1 MPVPPP
7 PPPPS
12 GWGAVPYAPPARP
25 ARRGPVVVVSL
36 VAVAGLLLAAVVVSA
51 GSSGIDHPDEWDER
65 VVDLAAFVER
75 ERGLDFEHPVTVEFL
90 TEDEYSERARVD
102 EGMLTESDRAD
113 IEDSAAVFEA
123 LGLVPAGTDM
133 LETSNEMADTGT
145 LAFYDPMTESVSV
158 RGTEMTTGLAV
169 TLVHELV
176 HVAQDQAFDLEAP
189 PVDEDSAFEAYDALV
204 EGDAVR
210 VEMAYVE
217 SLSLDEQD
225 TYWAD
230 YEEQYDES
238 EADLSD
244 VPGALQALFAAP
256 YVLGQPVV
264 DLIAA
269 DGGNSAVDDA
279 FEDPPSSSEHLFDP
293 RSYLDLDLPASV
305 DQPELPRGADE
316 IGESGPLGATTLF
329 VMLAERIDPV
339 TALGAADGWGGDM
352 SVAYRDGDRVCVRV
366 DLVGDTDTDTGEIAA
381 ALQGWVD
388 AGSAG
393 TASVEQGDDVVA
405 FESCAGPP
413 DGDGDGGGESSPAGE
428 GASFDAL
435 ALPASRSQIM
445 VMATDGGLPTD
456 DAFTVGDCFVHRV
469 PLDTITL
476 ANESAEPPA
485 EVMEA
490 IDSAIVECMRG

>member
-1 MPVPPP
+1 M
-7 PPPPS
+7 
-12 GWGAVPYAPPARP
+12 
-25 ARRGPVVVVSL
+25 SL
-36 VAVAGLLLAAVVVSA
+36 VAVLGLVLAAVVVSA
-51 GSSGIDHPDEWDER
+51 GGGIDHPDEWDER
-65 VVDLAAFVER
+65 VADLAAFVER
-75 ERGLDFEHPVTVEFL
+75 ERGLDFEHPVAVEFL

-102 EGMLTESDRAD
+102 EGMLTEADRAD

-123 LGLVPAGTDM
+123 LGLVPGGTDL

-145 LAFYDPMTESVSV
+145 LAFYDPMTETVSV
-158 RGTEMTTGLAV
+158 RGTEVTTGLEV

-176 HVAQDQAFDLEAP
+176 HVAQDQAFDLEDP
-189 PVDEDSAFEAYDALV
+189 PLDDDAAFEAYDALV

-210 VEMAYVE
+210 VELAYVD

-225 TYWAD
+225 GYWAD

-238 EADLSD
+238 EAGLAD
-244 VPGALQALFAAP
+244 VPAALQALFAAP
-256 YVLGQPVV
+256 YVLGQPVAE
-264 DLIAA
+264 LIAA
-269 DGGNSAVDDA
+269 DGGNGAVDDA

-293 RSYLDLDLPASV
+293 RSYLDLDVPTSV
-305 DQPELPRGADE
+305 DEPELPRGADE

-329 VMLAERIDPV
+329 VMLSERIDPLV
-339 TALGAADGWGGDM
+339 ALGAADGWGGDM
-352 SVAYRDGDRVCVRV
+352 SVAYRDDDRTCVRV
-366 DLVGDTDTDTGEIAA
+366 DLVGDTDTDTREIAE
-381 ALQGWVD
+381 ALQAWVG
-388 AGSAG
+388 AGSPGAA
-393 TASVEQGDDVVA
+393 TVEHGDDVVS

-413 DGDGDGGGESSPAGE
+413 AGGGGESGAGGEGEGTGEGIPPAGG

-456 DAFTVGDCFVHRV
+456 DAFAVGDCFVHRV
-469 PLDTITL
+469 PLETITQ

-490 IDSAIVECMRG
+490 IDAAMIDCMRD